1 MEKSKMK
8 WKSKITQK
16 EFEVF
21 DAVNVPTKEHM
32 IAVKLSEGN
41 YAHLPYDEFVSRFE
55 KVSNDSN
62 V

>member
-1 MEKSKMK
+1 MK
-8 WKSKITQK
+8 WKSKITQ
-16 EFEVF
+16 EQFEVF
-21 DAVNVPTKEHM
+21 DSVNVPTKEHM